1 MSHLNVRSSL
11 RVNSHANGNDLP
23 GQYPAPTSP
32 LTPNTSTQLSLGQAL
47 HARRS
52 EYTKPRSTRIK
63 VGSWNVAAHKSTN
76 RDLGEW
82 FVKGKGISD
91 HLTTVSTTDEDDGQ
105 RSTARM
111 EGVGEQE
118 ARHKKKRP
126 TVPKDDPG
134 LEASSEDIGIY
145 ALGLQEIVDINSISE
160 ALRPFSDTATS
171 ARFKKSME
179 NSLPKGYQLVA
190 EQQLIGLLLLI
201 YASPE
206 IAPQVHCVS
215 TTSVGTG
222 LGGYMGNKGAVTTR
236 LVVGEMTRLVFVNSH
251 LSAGTGKAEL
261 ERRHWDVSQVINRTR
276 FDPITDGLG
285 IVQET
290 GERIGDEDHAFWF
303 GDLNFRLE
311 GMPPEDVRKLLMLHV
326 RNEYDVGQQSA
337 NKIDQELD
345 SSTADS
351 GATTDSG
358 SGTCNASDI
367 NGTQSDAA
375 VKSNSP
381 SDPSDPAS
389 LQATINSLL
398 AHDELYQA
406 QKDGKSF
413 PDWKEGPITF
423 LPTYKYDVGSMG
435 VFDSGEKKRGPS
447 WCDRILYRSRKDRIE
462 YAEKQRLA
470 SEAKLRDEELKKSG
484 IDAAAEDEST
494 MFEYDPDHDADDD
507 YDENNSVPEVSPTK
521 DQVDNMED
529 DLVLE
534 TYVSHQRV
542 LSADH
547 KPLNAVFKL
556 KFDAAVPELKAKVQ
570 QEVARELDRAENEGR
585 PVLTVV
591 IDGTVHADDP
601 NFTGVSF
608 GHIRYDEPK
617 TRSITLANTGRVVSY
632 FGFVSKPQ
640 HSETAAES
648 STTPKWLSINL
659 DIPSERTAE
668 PSKPRQRED
677 DAWDIDVDKVFKLEP
692 GDTCNVQLASYVKD
706 KELLRR
712 FNSGETMED
721 ILVLRVKQ
729 GRDHFVPVR
738 GSWQKSVHGRTLD
751 ILTRLPEGGIR
762 ALQSQRPQASHSHLA
777 RDRSPSGV
785 DNDSRQHPVRWS
797 APREIFRLIESIE
810 SLTERVVAEWTMLG
824 SPTGVS
830 AQPPWV
836 VYAGWPFVEESWTLD
851 SDVRQSLRVDLN
863 EALDTD
869 QPLESG
875 FSPALPPLHRLEALV
890 DVFLEFL
897 GNLVDGIVT
906 EELWSKIVESS
917 FPDTKPKVK
926 PSPAEAKAAALEA
939 MSSSQAH
946 SISWILITSM
956 LSRVAQEVCASM
968 IGPLLTSS
976 SQARVSNDLPMSPKV
991 SVRRKTLDQD
1001 DIVARRQLANKNI
1014 AAVFADVLI
1023 RIPNAESW
1031 AATEA
1036 HRRELVE
1043 MFVDSSI

>member
-1 MSHLNVRSSL
+1 MSHLSVRSSL
-11 RVNSHANGNDLP
+11 RVDSHAHGDDIP
-23 GQYPAPTSP
+23 GQYPEPSAP
-32 LTPNTSTQLSLGQAL
+32 LTPNTSTQLSLAQAL

-76 RDLGEW
+76 QDLGEW

-91 HLTTVSTTDEDDGQ
+91 HLTTLSTTDEDDGQ
-105 RSTARM
+105 RSTAQM
-111 EGVGEQE
+111 EDVGKQE

-126 TVPKDDPG
+126 TIPKDDPG
-134 LEASSEDIGIY
+134 FEAGSDDIGIY

-160 ALRPFSDTATS
+160 ALRPFSDVATS
-171 ARFKKSME
+171 ARFKKAME
-179 NSLPKGYQLVA
+179 ASLPNGYQLVA
-190 EQQLIGLLLLI
+190 EQQLIGLLLLV

-222 LGGYMGNKGAVTTR
+222 LGGYMGNKGAVTAR

-251 LSAGTGKAEL
+251 LSAGTGKTEL
-261 ERRHWDVSQVINRTR
+261 ERRHWDVSQIVNRTR
-276 FDPITDGLG
+276 FDPITDGMG

-303 GDLNFRLE
+303 GDLNFRLK
-311 GMPPEDVRKLLMLHV
+311 GMPPDDVRKLLMLHV

-337 NKIDQELD
+337 IKIDQELE
-345 SSTADS
+345 SSTATS
-351 GATTDSG
+351 GA
-358 SGTCNASDI
+358 GTESS
-367 NGTQSDAA
+367 NGTTLGGDNNNIDSDAS
-375 VKSNSP
+375 VKPLSL
-381 SDPSDPAS
+381 SDPNNPAS

-413 PDWKEGPITF
+413 SDWKEGPITF

-447 WCDRILYRSRKDRIE
+447 WCDRILYRSRKDRLE

-470 SEAKLRDEELKKSG
+470 LDAEIRDEEMKKRG
-484 IDAAAEDEST
+484 IDAAVADEST
-494 MFEYDPDHDADDD
+494 MFEYDPDQDADEVYDD
-507 YDENNSVPEVSPTK
+507 TTSVLDIQLTK
-521 DQVDNMED
+521 DQTNKVED
-529 DLVLE
+529 DLILE

-547 KPLNAVFKL
+547 KPLNAVFTL
-556 KFDAAVPELKAKVQ
+556 RFDAAVSELKAKVQ

-591 IDGTVHADDP
+591 VDGTMHGDDP

-608 GHIRYDEPK
+608 GHVRYDEPK

-640 HSETAAES
+640 HSGNAEES
-648 STTPKWLSINL
+648 RTTPKWLSIKL
-659 DIPSERTAE
+659 DIPSERTTE
-668 PSKPRQRED
+668 SSKPRQYED
-677 DAWDIDVDKVFKLEP
+677 DAWDTDVDKVFKLEP
-692 GDTCNVQLASYVKD
+692 GDTCIIQLVSYVKD
-706 KELLRR
+706 KEILRR

-721 ILVLRVKQ
+721 ILILRVKQ
-729 GRDHFVPVR
+729 GRDHFLPVR
-738 GSWQKSVHGRTLD
+738 GTWQKSVHGRTLD

-762 ALQSQRPQASHSHLA
+762 ALQSQRPQASHSHHA
-777 RDRSPSGV
+777 RDRSLSGED
-785 DNDSRQHPVRWS
+785 DNSQQHPVRWS

-810 SLTERVVAEWTMLG
+810 SLTERVVAEWVMLD
-824 SPTGVS
+824 PATD
-830 AQPPWV
+830 ANARPPWFT
-836 VYAGWPFVEESWTLD
+836 YAGWPFVEESWTLD
-851 SDVRQSLRVDLN
+851 ADVRQSLRVKLN

-869 QPLESG
+869 RPLDTG
-875 FSPALPPLHRLEALV
+875 LSPALPPLHRLEALI
-890 DVFLEFL
+890 DVFLDL
-897 GNLVDGIVT
+897 LNNLHDGIIT
-906 EELWSKIVESS
+906 EELWSRIEKGS
-917 FPDTKPKVK
+917 FPNIKRKLK

-939 MSSSQAH
+939 MSSSQGH
-946 SISWILITSM
+946 SISWVLITSM
-956 LSRVAQEVCASM
+956 LARASQEVCGSMNRPPLAASSAAQ
-968 IGPLLTSS
+968 TSS
-976 SQARVSNDLPMSPKV
+976 DLPLSPKV
-991 SVRRKTLDQD
+991 KIRRKTLDQD
-1001 DIVARRQLANKNI
+1001 DAVARRQLANKNI
-1014 AAVFADVLI
+1014 AAVFADVLV
-1023 RIPNAESW
+1023 RIPNFESW
-1031 AATEA
+1031 SATEA

-1043 MFVDSSI
+1043 MFLDSNI